1 MSAEIRAQAHALFD
15 NPAAVAAL
23 RTRLLRSALRDLSEA
38 DAEDA
43 TQEALM
49 ALFCALDRYRG
60 AAQIETYAHAMLRH
74 KVVDVYRAHA
84 REVPYAPESVQTVI
98 DQTSEAASDRASAD
112 DPAEQIDARRQ
123 ARWFWI
129 TLRNCLRELP
139 ERTRIMFELRDVLE
153 VDLRVACSHLGV
165 TCNHGAV
172 LTHRA
177 RAHIRRRWPD
187 QTRRMRG
194 VGA

>member
-1 MSAEIRAQAHALFD
+1 VSAEIRAQARALFD

-23 RTRLLRSALRDLSEA
+23 RTRLLRFALRDLNEA

-43 TQEALM
+43 TQEALL
-49 ALFCALDRYRG
+49 ALFSALDRYRG

-74 KVVDVYRAHA
+74 KVIDVYRAHA
-84 REVPYAPESVQTVI
+84 REVPYAPESVQKVI
-98 DQTSEAASDRASAD
+98 DQAAEAASDWEQAD
-112 DPAEQIDARRQ
+112 DPAEQIDARWHAQ
-123 ARWFWI
+123 WFWT

-153 VDLRVACSHLGV
+153 IDLPVACRHLAV

-177 RAHIRRRWPD
+177 RAHIRRHWPD
-187 QTRRMRG
+187 QRY
-194 VGA
+194 AA